1 MVKALSG
8 QAYLPRPTDVL
19 SIINIIAVVVVV
31 ITITITITIT
41 ISP

>member
-31 ITITITITIT
+31 TKTIVLDAE
-41 ISP
+41 IS